1 MGSYIFDDP
10 HKAPDK
16 MNEKTTPS
24 AAATAI
30 APNVDKI
37 KAAGTPAVQALKTDT
52 ADQAATIVTPAPKS

>member
-1 MGSYIFDDP
+1 
-10 HKAPDK
+10 

-24 AAATAI
+24 TATTAI
-30 APNVDKI
+30 APNVDKN